1 MEISVQI
8 KPSGPAQTVRFVQVH
23 TCCNFMVVTIV
34 GSSTV
39 ARVLALRVL
48 SDNYPVK
55 LTRLA
60 VAEG

>member
-8 KPSGPAQTVRFVQVH
+8 KLSGPAQTVRFVQVH
-23 TCCNFMVVTIV
+23 TCCNLMVVTIV

-39 ARVLALRVL
+39 TRVLALRVL

>member
-8 KPSGPAQTVRFVQVH
+8 KLSGPAQTVRFVKVH
-23 TCCNFMVVTIV
+23 TGCNFMVVTIV
-34 GSSTV
+34 GSSTMT
-39 ARVLALRVL
+39 RVLALRVL